1 MPNID
6 INKLKTLSRSSRLNV
21 NDRRMVADATKEVEA
36 LNKKVQVLEAQQKN
50 KEQLKKNAVVKSI
63 ISDETK
69 TLKLQVAELQKEA
82 QQESRLKANP
92 KVQQLIQKES
102 DKKSKIVKAEN
113 IKLNAEIVKNKGKI
127 NTLLEQIKANKTQ
140 PIQPKDFNQFLSSS
154 IRDLQDSFQESTG
167 NQTTDIIIR
176 DVDIEAT
183 VITEM
188 KNNQPVLVIPSRED
202 MKELGSQNFQ
212 KVKYS
217 LSVIPKDM
225 DE

>member
-102 DKKSKIVKAEN
+102 DKKSKMAKAEN
-113 IKLNAEIVKNKGKI
+113 IKLNAEIAKNKGKI

>member
-102 DKKSKIVKAEN
+102 EKKSKMAKAEN
-113 IKLNAEIVKNKGKI
+113 IKLNAEIAKNKGKI